1 MGTFLNTGPRWPD
14 FKHTPSS
21 ECYQSLWIIPKQQRN
36 TVQNVNLRL
45 KANMNLNSLKW
56 SGVPVSQVTSF
67 CCLLVQIKIK
77 SICFICNQQWART
90 PFMVKHN
97 IVIKAEVLDLYK
109 TTLIQQSSRHYT
121 EAVLGHQGHRMLLLA
136 HPSVFYGKHQVI

>member
-1 MGTFLNTGPRWPD
+1 
-14 FKHTPSS
+14 
-21 ECYQSLWIIPKQQRN
+21 
-36 TVQNVNLRL
+36 
-45 KANMNLNSLKW
+45 
-56 SGVPVSQVTSF
+56 
-67 CCLLVQIKIK
+67 
-77 SICFICNQQWART
+77 
-90 PFMVKHN
+90 MVKHN